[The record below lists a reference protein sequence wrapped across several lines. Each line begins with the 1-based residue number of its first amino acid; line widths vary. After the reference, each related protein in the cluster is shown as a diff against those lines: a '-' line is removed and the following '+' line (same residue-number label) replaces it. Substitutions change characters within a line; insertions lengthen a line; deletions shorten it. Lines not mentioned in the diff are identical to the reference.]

1 MRAHHAPSATGEP
14 EVPGVFSRPHPAV
27 TARES
32 SASNGESVLFRFV
45 RTSLIS
51 VVESLAVML
60 GHTTRSLFHVREY
73 AMSSIINA
81 VHTAVSGLN
90 SQSHAFTDLSNN
102 IANSQT
108 TGYKASTTSFEDYVT
123 NNELANDGESLSDS
137 VAATTRQHTD
147 TQGMVTTS
155 TNSTA
160 LAISGNGFFNVVHA
174 TGQSNDSTP
183 VLGTQQ
189 YYTRNGDFSQ
199 DKNGYLVNTSG
210 YYLEG
215 YNVDATSG
223 TLGTSLSAIQVPSS
237 VAFRPTEST
246 KLTATGTLDSSSTTP
261 VGQGTDMKATAYDST
276 GTAST
281 VDLTWTKVN
290 DTTWTVK
297 DANDTSNS
305 ATVTFDSTGAVSSVT
320 SQNSAG
326 TSSTSSTSFDYTGS
340 PQDMTVSL
348 SGVTLGSANTVS
360 MTSDSVTS
368 GTFSGISMG
377 TDGSVMATFDNGY
390 SQLVAKIPLTTFA
403 DPNSLSAQN
412 GQAYTATSQSGSPQ
426 INAVNT
432 NGAGTLTTGSIEE
445 STTDLTGDLSKLIVA
460 QQAYGANTKV
470 VSTADQLLQTTLA
483 MIQ

>member
-1 MRAHHAPSATGEP
+1 
-14 EVPGVFSRPHPAV
+14 
-27 TARES
+27 
-32 SASNGESVLFRFV
+32 
-45 RTSLIS
+45 
-51 VVESLAVML
+51 
-60 GHTTRSLFHVREY
+60 
-73 AMSSIINA
+73 MSSIINA

-90 SQSHAFTDLSNN
+90 AQSHAFTDLSNN

-123 NNELANDGESLSDS
+123 DNEIANDGESLSDS
-137 VAATTRQHTD
+137 VAATTQQNTD
-147 TQGMVTTS
+147 NQGMVTTS

-160 LAISGNGFFNVVHA
+160 LAISGNGFFNVLQA

-183 VLGTQQ
+183 ALGTQQ

-215 YNVDATSG
+215 YNVNATSG
-223 TLGTSLSAIQVPSS
+223 TLGTSLSAIQVPSTI
-237 VAFRPTEST
+237 AFRPTEST
-246 KLTATGTLDSSSTTP
+246 KLTATGTLDSSSTTS
-261 VGQGTDMKATAYDST
+261 VDMPTTAYDST
-276 GTAST
+276 GTAT
-281 VDLTWTKVN
+281 KVDLTWTKVN

-297 DANDTSNS
+297 DATDSSNS

-320 SQNSAG
+320 SQNSTG

-340 PQDMTVSL
+340 PQDMTVNL
-348 SGVTLGSANTVS
+348 SGITLGSANTVS

-368 GTFSGISMG
+368 GTFSGISME